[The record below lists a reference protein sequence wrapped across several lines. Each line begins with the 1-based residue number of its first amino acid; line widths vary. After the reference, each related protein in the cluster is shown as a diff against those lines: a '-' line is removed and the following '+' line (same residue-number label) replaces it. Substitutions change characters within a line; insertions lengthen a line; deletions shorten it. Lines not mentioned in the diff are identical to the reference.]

1 MLRSQVVLTAIKIRV
16 VHVHVFESSC
26 YFGVT
31 PISTIS
37 WPFEY
42 GENIAKIIIDAFEIL
57 PELAEQLPMS
67 LDSFGTFWVVSVDSC
82 VEETSAG
89 AWEGNKEDNVCVLL
103 DHCVNFEVSG
113 FGSEIIINGN
123 FNNCASLWIWIKLLD
138 VRVVCCAEQYDR
150 PL

>member
-1 MLRSQVVLTAIKIRV
+1 MVLAAIKIRV
-16 VHVHVFESSC
+16 VHVHVFEPSC

-42 GENIAKIIIDAFEIL
+42 GENIAKIIIDAFEIF
-57 PELAEQLPMS
+57 PELAEELPMS

-89 AWEGNKEDNVCVLL
+89 AWK
-103 DHCVNFEVSG
+103 
-113 FGSEIIINGN
+113 
-123 FNNCASLWIWIKLLD
+123 
-138 VRVVCCAEQYDR
+138 
-150 PL
+150 

>member
-1 MLRSQVVLTAIKIRV
+1 
-16 VHVHVFESSC
+16 
-26 YFGVT
+26 
-31 PISTIS
+31 
-37 WPFEY
+37 
-42 GENIAKIIIDAFEIL
+42 
-57 PELAEQLPMS
+57 MS